1 MRSREEIKKE
11 LDRVETQVLE
21 MERFLGEDAQEV
33 RDMDSRLEV
42 LYFANS
48 LYAKSESGYM
58 KQDVRAELY
67 ELLGRYTMRKVRA
80 FPLSVPWRELNA
92 KEWTIRWIMETN
104 G

>member
-1 MRSREEIKKE
+1 MRSREEIKRE
-11 LDRVETQVLE
+11 LDRVETQVIK
-21 MERFLGEDAQEV
+21 MECVLDEDAQQLK
-33 RDMDSRLEV
+33 DMDSRLAV

-67 ELLGRYTMRKVRA
+67 ELLGRYTMRKVSA
-80 FPLSVPWRELNA
+80 FPLSETWRELNA